1 MEDDTNL
8 VCSECS
14 SPLHPSD
21 KFCPEC
27 GHKIAT
33 VQLVSDEPEE
43 AVAEQTEVL
52 QPTPDPKPK
61 RRRILVITGVAA
73 LGLVL
78 AGAAWWGLTQN
89 SAAKE
94 QYNASSP
101 VLMSSLDDM
110 SAAQSTEMV
119 QDVARGA
126 QTQLSAIDA
135 TLSEDPV
142 ASGADRLT
150 TLRDAYAALAALQ
163 AYEENNTEVW
173 TDNRMQLVDSLDALS
188 GYGGATQTAAAEG
201 EDTVRTLDD
210 LTRRVDKAMA
220 RYRKQ
225 VAKAKAEARSERADA
240 RTYHA
245 QMESLIDQ
253 YTALR
258 NDTGAFVD
266 RMYVDDLYMFEVID
280 YFTQASTDRR
290 DIANRMA
297 ALRPPTDLRGVHS
310 RIVTVLGDGADAIDS
325 AVSALEDAECF
336 DGECYF
342 EFDSQW
348 EQFQSESERITARYG
363 QAYDAWQAAMAR
375 TLKQA
380 KGSDLPPKPDL

>member
-1 MEDDTNL
+1 M
-8 VCSECS
+8 
-14 SPLHPSD
+14 
-21 KFCPEC
+21 
-27 GHKIAT
+27 
-33 VQLVSDEPEE
+33 QLVADEPEE